1 MWTRGIC
8 FALLAVFSLPSWC
21 VSPSGG
27 DALSRLKGFVR
38 NVSSFN
44 RMFPQE
50 KAYLHLDNT
59 SYFLDETIWF
69 KAYVVRTD
77 SSALTDLSRILYV
90 ELVSPEGDV
99 VVQRKM
105 ELVDGQAH
113 GELPLTGTLASGYY
127 EVRAYTRYM
136 RNWDAAC
143 CYSRVVPVYR
153 KPKEAGDY
161 SFPFLRAY
169 SPSHRIAGE
178 KASLKEFYYLEDVS
192 KALYLSNTKKARET
206 AREFLSRPAAYPD
219 SSVTGVAFYPEG
231 GHLVSGVPC
240 RVAFEVSCG
249 RRTSALTGWLADGS
263 GNRLGTVSTLREGR
277 GVFSCVP
284 SSDGPLY
291 LCFQDEKDKV
301 SRYPLPSV
309 DSSGVSMQLDVLCDS
324 ALKVSFRGTA
334 DCQDGLYGL
343 CVQRAGNVCYFDT
356 LRLPADLELPRSWF
370 KGGVHQL
377 TLFDPSGRIWADRLF
392 FNAPMAGIDYAP
404 LAVSTSTFSPTAYG
418 KVRMQLRGLP
428 GNTYSLSVQDDS
440 TRFGRSPHDALS
452 WMLLGSELKGF
463 VRDAGYYFES
473 DDSVHRAAADLLM
486 LVQGWRRYD
495 WAVMSGVRP
504 FAKSEP
510 LEDGLFL
517 DGRVFGK
524 RKGDRVDGVE
534 LSAFLY
540 NTSGVSLKGSCRTDS
555 AGYYAFQLPDS
566 AMGSWRMVLRTERNG
581 EPYDYRVRIN
591 RWFAPPVRN
600 LDLFETCSLSPDSS
614 LRFRPGRLSAL
625 FPKAA
630 VSEVDT
636 LADVLQKNRQ
646 RNKKDI
652 GLDMVTKKAS
662 RYNPEQPRRAWDDH
676 EWFEKREF
684 IVYNGEALAREYQDR
699 GEEVPFLADWIKSK
713 PYLFN
718 VLGKNIKQRHSG
730 VWIAEQNIKGWS
742 DYGNN
747 HPDGTPKEFDSGF
760 STDYDD
766 EYDFSYPVCTLDELD
781 EIYVVPPYS
790 VYRIPINE
798 GGPHTEGSA
807 VHLDGNNVALGIEN
821 AINGGSSMSI
831 NSPKGV
837 VEREKRGKLYN
848 VRYFRKYTFDVKKQ
862 GSRLTTFEG
871 YNIPRAFYSP
881 DYSKSPLEPDFR
893 RTLYWNPDVK
903 TDRRGE
909 AYVEFWNNAACKAF
923 SVSIEGIQ
931 RDGSPAV
938 FPSPQSASF

>member
-504 FAKSEP
+504 FVKSEP

-524 RKGDRVDGVE
+524 RKGDRVDGVR
-534 LSAFLY
+534 LSATLY
-540 NTSGVSLKGSCRTDS
+540 NSSGVSFRGHCLTDS
-555 AGYYAFQLPDS
+555 GGYYAFQLPDS
-566 AMGSWRMVLRTERNG
+566 AMGSWRMVLHTRRNG
-581 EPYDYRVRIN
+581 EPRDYRVRIN
-591 RWFAPPVRN
+591 RWFAPPARD
-600 LDLFETCSLSPDSS
+600 LDLFETCSLPPDSN
-614 LRFRPGRLSAL
+614 LCFRPGRLSAL
-625 FPKAA
+625 FPKAEA
-630 VSEVDT
+630 DT
-636 LADVLQKNRQ
+636 LADVTLKRKK
-646 RNKKDI
+646 NKKDI
-652 GLDMVTKKAS
+652 SLGMVTKKGR
-662 RYNPEQPRRAWDDH
+662 RYNPEKTRQAWDNP

-684 IVYNGEALAREYQDR
+684 IYYNSEALAREYEDR
-699 GEEVPFLADWIKSK
+699 GEEVPFLIDWIKSK
-713 PYLFN
+713 PYLLN
-718 VLGKNIKQRHSG
+718 SLSKKKETGYVRVRTQRTVGK
-730 VWIAEQNIKGWS
+730 S
-742 DYGNN
+742 DIPYNKYDLVTN
-747 HPDGTPKEFDSGF
+747 LPPVYD
-760 STDYDD
+760 DD
-766 EYDFSYPVCTLDELD
+766 EYNFSCLAYLLDELD
-781 EIYVVPPYS
+781 RIYVVLPYS
-790 VYRIPINE
+790 TYRIPFPHYS
-798 GGPHTEGSA
+798 GGFVLETTDIERLVMQGA
-807 VHLDGNNVALGIEN
+807 GIS
-821 AINGGSSMSI
+821 GLS
-831 NSPKGV
+831 NSKE
-837 VEREKRGKLYN
+837 EREREGKVYD
-848 VRYFRKYTFDVKKQ
+848 VRLFQKYTFDVKQK
-862 GSRLTTFEG
+862 GSRGTTFEG

-881 DYSKSPLEPDFR
+881 DYSKVDVEPDFR

>member
-21 VSPSGG
+21 ASPPGG

-44 RMFPQE
+44 RIFPQE

-169 SPSHRIAGE
+169 SSSFRVFGYKMSFAE
-178 KASLKEFYYLEDVS
+178 RTYVEDVN
-192 KALYLSNTKKARET
+192 KALYLSNTKKAREM
-206 AREFLSRPAAYPD
+206 AREYLSRPAAYPD
-219 SSVTGVAFYPEG
+219 SSVMGVTFYPEG
-231 GHLVSGVPC
+231 GHLVSGVSC

-284 SSDGPLY
+284 GASDSLY
-291 LCFQDEKDKV
+291 LCFSDERGGV
-301 SRYPLPSV
+301 SRYPLPAA
-309 DSSGVSMQLDVLCDS
+309 DSSGISMQLDVLCDS

-334 DCQDGLYGL
+334 DCQGGLYGL

-370 KGGVHQL
+370 RGGVHQL
-377 TLFDPSGRIWADRLF
+377 TLFDSSGRIWSDRLF
-392 FNAPMAGIDYAP
+392 FTVPHAGVDYAP
-404 LAVSTSTFSPTAYG
+404 LVVSTSTFSPSPYG

-555 AGYYAFQLPDS
+555 AGYYAFQLPDN

-581 EPYDYRVRIN
+581 RPYDCRVRIN
-591 RWFAPPVRN
+591 RWFAPPARD
-600 LDLFETCSLSPDSS
+600 LDLFETTSSPPDSN
-614 LRFRPGRLSAL
+614 LCFRPGRLSAL
-625 FPKAA
+625 FPKAEA
-630 VSEVDT
+630 DT
-636 LADVLQKNRQ
+636 LADVTLKRKK
-646 RNKKDI
+646 NKKDI
-652 GLDMVTKKAS
+652 SLGMVTKKGR
-662 RYNPEQPRRAWDDH
+662 RYNPEKTRQAWDNP
-676 EWFEKREF
+676 EWFERREF
-684 IVYNGEALAREYQDR
+684 ITYDSEALAREYEDR
-699 GEEVPFLADWIKSK
+699 GEEVPFLLDWIKSK
-713 PYLFN
+713 PYLLN
-718 VLGKNIKQRHSG
+718 ALGKQTSYVDVR
-730 VWIAEQNIKGWS
+730 EQSTLGKSNDISSALQPWVS
-742 DYGNN
+742 DDIYA
-747 HPDGTPKEFDSGF
+747 F
-760 STDYDD
+760 SCPN
-766 EYDFSYPVCTLDELD
+766 FCLDELVQ
-781 EIYVVPPYS
+781 IYVVPPYS
-790 VYRIPINE
+790 TYRIPN
-798 GGPHTEGSA
+798 PHSSGA
-807 VHLDGNNVALGIEN
+807 WDIIGNVNMN
-821 AINGGSSMSI
+821 SFINGNVPNRNRSRDI
-831 NSPKGV
+831 
-837 VEREKRGKLYN
+837 RGMAYN
-848 VRYFRKYTFDVKKQ
+848 MALFQKYTFAVKRK
-862 GSRLTTFEG
+862 GSRSTSFEG
-871 YNIPRAFYSP
+871 YNVPRSFYSP
-881 DYSKSPLEPDFR
+881 DYSKVDVEPDFR
-893 RTLYWNPDVK
+893 RTLYWNPNVK

-909 AYVEFWNNAACKAF
+909 AYVEFWNNSDCKVF
-923 SVSIEGIQ
+923 SVSVEGIH
-931 RDGSPAV
+931 RDGRPAV
-938 FPSPQSASF
+938 FPSPQSVSF